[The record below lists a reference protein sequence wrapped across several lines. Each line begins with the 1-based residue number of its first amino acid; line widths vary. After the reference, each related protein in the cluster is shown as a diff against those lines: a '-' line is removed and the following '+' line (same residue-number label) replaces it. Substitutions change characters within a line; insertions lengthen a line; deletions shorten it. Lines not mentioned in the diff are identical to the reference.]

1 MINKYYLEYLNVNH
15 NPSVFNYQIR
25 NLKSLE
31 IAQNKKLA
39 ITNSLRSNSTSNT
52 DGFYNYGLYIL
63 VASNLTASS
72 KDILFSYNFLP
83 TSDSIDTMEDFLD
96 YKNFKLEEKDRVK
109 IYRIKNSIIKNLPNN
124 VDLNDSDLCLKNF
137 LNSMNYCSYS
147 NKQLELYSNSIC
159 YLHSKT
165 NFITFDNNSVELN
178 WFEAINK
185 KSIIKKYDL
194 KFLSRFCKH
203 YQLSRNIAERYL
215 KQLSTDDCFSNIDL
229 EVIVSN
235 VNKVFSKAYTANDF
249 FKDIEFI
256 KTLH

>member
-83 TSDSIDTMEDFLD
+83 TSDSIDTIEDFLD

-109 IYRIKNSIIKNLPNN
+109 IYRIKNSIINN
-124 VDLNDSDLCLKNF
+124 RRNNIFKFTFILK
-137 LNSMNYCSYS
+137 
-147 NKQLELYSNSIC
+147 
-159 YLHSKT
+159 
-165 NFITFDNNSVELN
+165 
-178 WFEAINK
+178 
-185 KSIIKKYDL
+185 
-194 KFLSRFCKH
+194 
-203 YQLSRNIAERYL
+203 
-215 KQLSTDDCFSNIDL
+215 
-229 EVIVSN
+229 
-235 VNKVFSKAYTANDF
+235 
-249 FKDIEFI
+249 
-256 KTLH
+256 